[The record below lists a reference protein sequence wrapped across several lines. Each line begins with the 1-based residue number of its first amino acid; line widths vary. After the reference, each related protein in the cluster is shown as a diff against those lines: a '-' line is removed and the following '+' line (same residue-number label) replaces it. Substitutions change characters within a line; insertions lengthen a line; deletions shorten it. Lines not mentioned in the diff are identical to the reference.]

1 MTLQKLKF
9 SFDIQKSIYYRNE
22 MDLTRPT
29 SPTADH
35 LISLKEIKTGNV
47 HLDQMVRLGQVSSE
61 NVKLNPQVNQIY
73 GTQ

>member
-1 MTLQKLKF
+1 
-9 SFDIQKSIYYRNE
+9 

-47 HLDQMVRLGQVSSE
+47 HLDQMVRPGQVSSE
-61 NVKLNPQVNQIY
+61 NVNLNPLVKQIY
-73 GTQ
+73 RTKKCFFCPEVPVKALTPDDLG

>member
-1 MTLQKLKF
+1 
-9 SFDIQKSIYYRNE
+9 

-47 HLDQMVRLGQVSSE
+47 HLDQMVRPGQVSYE
-61 NVKLNPQVNQIY
+61 NVNFNPPVNQIY
-73 GTQ
+73 GTK